1 MFNSRRDQQ
10 RAQALLTKIA
20 NHHCT
25 QVNWLHD
32 GPRSEFRV
40 PLTMAV
46 YVVPC
51 TQGRPQV
58 ELAVA
63 CVTKEIATR
72 GIAVVVPEPFAYD
85 EALVGVSWEGQM
97 WWMQTDVRH
106 VSPLGAGIWQVGL
119 KIHKLLHADACGA
132 LKDLRI

>member
-1 MFNSRRDQQ
+1 MFSPRRDEQ

-25 QVNWLHD
+25 QVHWLHE
-32 GPRSEFRV
+32 GPREELRV

-51 TQGRPQV
+51 IHGQPQV
-58 ELAVA
+58 DLATA

-72 GIAVVVPEPFAYD
+72 GIAVTMPEPFAFD
-85 EALVGVSWEGQM
+85 EALVGMSWEGQM
-97 WWMQTDVRH
+97 WWMHTQVRH

-119 KIHKLLHADACGA
+119 QIGKLLEPHAYGA
-132 LKDLRI
+132 LKNLVI